1 MIATSTLLGR
11 GNQSNVGLAEQRTA
25 LLDTSRKGKRNPFW
39 SVLMETSFEKMYSVK
54 EVAALLGWSPDT
66 IRRLIY
72 RGHLR
77 AVTLPAS
84 GRRKRIYRSTRIRE
98 RDIRRFLDSHD
109 AE

>member
-11 GNQSNVGLAEQRTA
+11 GNQSTSAWPNTTA
-25 LLDTSRKGKRNPFW
+25 LLDTSRKGKRNPCW
-39 SVLMETSFEKMYSVK
+39 RVIMETSFEKMYSVK

-77 AVTLPAS
+77 AVMLPRS
-84 GRRKRIYRSTRIRE
+84 GRRTRICRHVRIRE
-98 RDIRRFLDSHD
+98 REIHRFLNSHN
-109 AE
+109 